1 MIHSSFFRPRAF
13 PVNTDAAPNE
23 IDRLQDM
30 AATTNLKRE
39 KVYEIGRDDIVDWKQ
54 SIPDVSV
61 SLKQMEYGSL
71 DFYNILANKAS
82 SNTLLTLND
91 FKTSI
96 TDIAGYST
104 DDNGTFLSTIWY
116 PKLRVSGFDLSIGD
130 PDAFVE
136 RSFNLMGE
144 DEIIWSDNNKYLIY
158 LTSTAT
164 GVNHQIVIGSGGFST
179 YPVPV
184 ADPDSSGTVY
194 IQRVVRYRGTT
205 TTELVLT
212 TDYTY
217 NSGTATLTI
226 PSSAASDVYK
236 VWYTAASYI
245 TGVEPFVENDSDLA
259 SISADSVSIYLNT
272 SNYVYRLQNVGINVS
287 LSRQDVKEIG
297 NFNIVQRGI
306 TDKTVK
312 ITLGRFLESYTL
324 EQILRGA
331 LTTTYGKYDVRRY
344 ADNISL
350 VVKVYSDRNKGTFKL
365 GYKFENLSPT
375 TTDAGIPIRD
385 YVKKGATLEGSD
397 CTITN
402 VEASL

>member
-1 MIHSSFFRPRAF
+1 MIHSSYFKPKAF
-13 PVNTDAAPNE
+13 PVNTDASPNE

-30 AATTNLKRE
+30 SATTNLKRE
-39 KVYEIGRDDIVDWKQ
+39 KVYEIGRDAIVDWKQ

-71 DFYNILANKAS
+71 DFYNILANKTSA
-82 SNTLLTLND
+82 NTILTLND

-116 PKLRVSGFDLSIGD
+116 PKLRVSGFDLTIGS

-158 LTSTAT
+158 LNSTASGT
-164 GVNHQIVIGSGGFST
+164 NHQIVIGSGGFST
-179 YPVPV
+179 YPVPAV
-184 ADPDSSGTVY
+184 DPDSSGATY
-194 IQRVVRYRGTT
+194 IQRVIRYRGTT
-205 TTELVLT
+205 TTELALT

-226 PSSAASDVYK
+226 PASVSLDVYK

-245 TGVEPFVENDSDLA
+245 SGVEPFVNNDSDLA

-272 SNYVYRLQNVGINVS
+272 SNYTYRLQNVGVNVS
-287 LSRQDVKEIG
+287 FSRQDVKEIG
-297 NFNIVQRGI
+297 NYNIVQRGI

-312 ITLGRFLESYTL
+312 ITLGRFLESFTL
-324 EQILRGA
+324 EQIMRGA
-331 LTTTYGKYDVRRY
+331 LSTTYGKYDVRKY
-344 ADNISL
+344 SDNMSL
-350 VVKVYSDRNKGTFKL
+350 IIKVYSDRYKGTFKM

-385 YVKKGATLEGSD
+385 YVKKGAVLEGSD

-402 VEASL
+402 IEGSL